1 MTVTAN
7 GDVFTEQ
14 EIAAYKKHIEEK
26 FPYSEI
32 VSLTLEVDPDDPT
45 YVNMSYE
52 LKNKPECNVPFDRI
66 RRITGYLGT
75 LPRINNSKRSE
86 IKDRVKHN

>member
-1 MTVTAN
+1 MTVTTN

-14 EIAAYKKHIEEK
+14 EISAYKKHIEEK

-75 LPRINNSKRSE
+75 LPRINNSKRHE
-86 IKDRVKHN
+86 IKDRLTHN